1 MKKFAAHY
9 LLTHT
14 GEVLK
19 NGIAVVGDDGYIM
32 EYIDTKGDIHEQ
44 EQMIFHSGM
53 LTGAF
58 DLVKGHHP
66 GVSAFGED
74 SFEFQVI
81 QSAAD
86 SERLSF
92 TQLVE
97 SGRQLQQQFPEMDVP
112 ALLNTMIRVLISGAG
127 YVKEPQAGV
136 FLLTGLDLKT
146 LHFTAQSRLKK
157 IL

>member
-19 NGIAVVGDDGYIM
+19 NGIAVVGGDGYIM
-32 EYIDTKGDIHEQ
+32 EYIDTKGHIQEQ

-58 DLVKGHHP
+58 DLVKGYHL
-66 GVSAFGED
+66 SDNSFAKD
-74 SFEFQVI
+74 SFSLQVV

-86 SERLSF
+86 SQRLSF

-112 ALLNTMIRVLISGAG
+112 ALLNTMIRVLISDAG
-127 YVKEPQAGV
+127 YVKEPQAGI
-136 FLLTGLDLKT
+136 FLFTGLDLKT